1 MVLVEELAA
10 RGWPAAETVRL
21 DGWLLRHTPSLTRRR
36 SNSALP
42 LAGDDGEPAL
52 VEDFYARRGARALVQ
67 LSPAEERSGLDA
79 ELDGRGW
86 TREGP
91 TDVLVAD
98 AGAVLARTAPGAVA
112 LADRPDAGWV
122 AAWAACEQ
130 REDAEEHARVVL
142 ARIEPATAYA
152 RAAGD
157 LGVGLAVCEHGWAGL
172 FCVATA
178 AGARRRGVAGHVV
191 HALTAWAVEHGARR
205 LYLQVESANAPAH
218 ALYARAGFE
227 RSHGY
232 HYRAA
237 PERGPAGD
245 PA

>member
-1 MVLVEELAA
+1 MLPVEEIAA
-10 RGWPAAETVRL
+10 RGWPAAEAHRR

-42 LAGDDGEPAL
+42 LADHPDPAL

-67 LSPAEERSGLDA
+67 VAPAEERTGLDA
-79 ELDGRGW
+79 ELARREW

-98 AGAVLARTAPGAVA
+98 AAAVLAATAPDAVT
-112 LADRPDAGWV
+112 LAARPDAGWI
-122 AAWAACEQ
+122 AAWAACEE
-130 REDAEEHARVVL
+130 RADADEHARTVL
-142 ARIEPATAYA
+142 ARIEPPAAYA
-152 RAAGD
+152 RAADD
-157 LGVGLAVCEHGWAGL
+157 LGVGLAVCERGWAGL

-178 AGARRRGVAGHVV
+178 ASARRRGIASHVV
-191 HALTAWAVEHGARR
+191 HALTTWAVEHGARR
-205 LYLQVESANAPAH
+205 LYLQVESTNAAAH
-218 ALYARAGFE
+218 ALYERAGFT

-237 PERGPAGD
+237 PR
-245 PA
+245 

>member
-1 MVLVEELAA
+1 MLLIEELAA
-10 RGWPAAETVRL
+10 RGWPAAEAVRH

-42 LAGDDGEPAL
+42 LAGDHRDLAC
-52 VEDFYARRGARALVQ
+52 VEDFYARRGTRALVQ
-67 LSPAEERSGLDA
+67 VSPAEERTGLDA
-79 ELDGRGW
+79 ELAGRGW
-86 TREGP
+86 TREGA

-98 AGAVLARTAPGAVA
+98 AGGALAATAPGEVA
-112 LADRPDAGWV
+112 LAERPDAGWI
-122 AAWAACEQ
+122 AAWATCEE
-130 REDAEEHARVVL
+130 RPDADEHARTVL

-152 RAAGD
+152 RTTDD
-157 LGVGLAVCEHGWAGL
+157 LGVGLAVCERGWAGL

-178 AGARRRGVAGHVV
+178 ASARRRGIAGHVV
-191 HALTAWAVEHGARR
+191 HALTAWAIEHGARR

-218 ALYARAGFE
+218 AFYERVGFA

-237 PERGPAGD
+237 PRRGAAG
-245 PA
+245 